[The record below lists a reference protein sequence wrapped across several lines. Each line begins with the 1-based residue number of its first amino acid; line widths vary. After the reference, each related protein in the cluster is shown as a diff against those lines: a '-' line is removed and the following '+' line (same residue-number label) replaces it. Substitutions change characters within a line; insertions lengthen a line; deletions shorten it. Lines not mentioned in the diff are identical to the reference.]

1 MPLFSGL
8 LGTDQILKQLSR
20 IEARLQQFE
29 ENVMADFSSL
39 DTAVADLSKEV
50 GEIIDLLNSDAAD
63 QAKIDATVAKL
74 NTLKNALDAFTPD
87 QPPTP

>member
-63 QAKIDATVAKL
+63 QAKIHATVAKL